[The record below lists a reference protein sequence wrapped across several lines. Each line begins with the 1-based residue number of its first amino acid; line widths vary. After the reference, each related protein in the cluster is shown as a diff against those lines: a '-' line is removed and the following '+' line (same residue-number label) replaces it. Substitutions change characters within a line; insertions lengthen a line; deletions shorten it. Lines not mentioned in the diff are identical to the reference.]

1 MDFLSWVF
9 RLPICYLL
17 TLAVA
22 SPLITRPATASV
34 TSRISCAHGS
44 VGVSLDI
51 DGDIDPAS
59 VEVIRNLFAKLHA
72 QEAMLA
78 SGGKCDADNATQ
90 ANDLSAFGDH
100 YGINSRGGS
109 IYAAMAIGRMLR
121 RENAWIAVNG
131 VCFSACVFILAGAV
145 DRMIGESDQVGI
157 HRPYLWS
164 TPENPMGADQVML
177 AYSRTLQDMRSYLS
191 EMNVSQRL
199 ANDML
204 ATEPENNRILTEAEL
219 KAYRLTGVDPAEQQ
233 RRAIQKE
240 AADIKE
246 ANELGLDRLEYT
258 RRKSLGGILCDSL
271 STGDYGAFIACKRS
285 ILKHGNF

>member
-1 MDFLSWVF
+1 MRRIKVF
-9 RLPICYLL
+9 CYLL
-17 TLAVA
+17 TLVVA
-22 SPLITRPATASV
+22 SPLITRAANASV

-121 RENAWIAVNG
+121 RENAWIGVNG
-131 VCFSACVFILAGAV
+131 VCFSACVF
-145 DRMIGESDQVGI
+145 
-157 HRPYLWS
+157 
-164 TPENPMGADQVML
+164 
-177 AYSRTLQDMRSYLS
+177 
-191 EMNVSQRL
+191 
-199 ANDML
+199 
-204 ATEPENNRILTEAEL
+204 
-219 KAYRLTGVDPAEQQ
+219 
-233 RRAIQKE
+233 
-240 AADIKE
+240 
-246 ANELGLDRLEYT
+246 
-258 RRKSLGGILCDSL
+258 
-271 STGDYGAFIACKRS
+271 
-285 ILKHGNF
+285 